1 MPFTNKQVGK
11 NAIRIRREQHL
22 ISKWGQ
28 NISEIFIHLLLLVF
42 CFQNCSDPL

>member
-28 NISEIFIHLLLLVF
+28 NISEFKFEFPRLQQADILGS
-42 CFQNCSDPL
+42 N